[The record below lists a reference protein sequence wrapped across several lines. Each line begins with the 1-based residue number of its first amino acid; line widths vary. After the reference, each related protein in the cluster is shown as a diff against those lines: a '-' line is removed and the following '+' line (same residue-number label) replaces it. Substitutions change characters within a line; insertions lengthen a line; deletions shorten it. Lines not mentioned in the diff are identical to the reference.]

1 MIKLTKE
8 LKTKI
13 LYELQKQFDV
23 ILSIEELDI
32 CDIIVDTLYISVIYK
47 AIIGNKQAV
56 IEFKLEIV

>member
-23 ILSIEELDI
+23 ILSPQELDI
-32 CDIIVDTLYISVIYK
+32 CDIIVDTTYISVIYK
-47 AIIGNKQAV
+47 AIVENKQVV

>member
-1 MIKLTKE
+1 MPRNK
-8 LKTKI
+8 
-13 LYELQKQFDV
+13 LQKQFDV